1 MSLSPNPELEK
12 GFSLGF
18 CNYVHKMLSASQLGR
33 EYDID
38 MFTLKYRKTLN
49 ILQRT
54 KDKGFHSDFA
64 IVSTKCCL
72 LLNLAKSQNYLMI
85 KHCAVHFARGS

>member
-1 MSLSPNPELEK
+1 
-12 GFSLGF
+12 
-18 CNYVHKMLSASQLGR
+18 MLSASQLGR

-38 MFTLKYRKTLN
+38 MLKYQKTLN

-54 KDKGFHSDFA
+54 EYKGFHSDFA

-72 LLNLAKSQNYLMI
+72 LLNLAESQNLLMI
-85 KHCAVHFARGS
+85 KHCAVHFAMGL